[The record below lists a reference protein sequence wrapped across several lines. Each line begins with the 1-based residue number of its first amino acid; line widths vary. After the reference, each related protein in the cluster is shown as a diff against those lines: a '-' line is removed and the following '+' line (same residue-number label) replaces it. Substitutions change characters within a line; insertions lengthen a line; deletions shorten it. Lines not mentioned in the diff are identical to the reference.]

1 MTEPVEVP
9 TVGTRARA
17 AGIADESM
25 QQHLADGLVRLDGEV
40 VTDLDQPAPVGT
52 RWWIAGR

>member
-1 MTEPVEVP
+1 MTDPAPTP
-9 TVGTRARA
+9 TVGSRARA
-17 AGIADESM
+17 AGISDEAM
-25 QQHLADGLVRLDGEV
+25 REHLDDGLVRLDGEV